1 MSAGSQKKRANAR
14 HQRPAPPSATKS
26 REPRPSSSERRHERS
41 PKSTRPLAGKHKT
54 ERARPLRAVRAL
66 VKRPWLLATTI
77 ALGVAVVTLVT
88 LVGGY
93 GRLGGTQATE
103 SPVVIVDWPPD
114 LDSERAGAL
123 LEELGLVKSGAMMT
137 LYLRATGGASSIIPG
152 PHLLVRGQSPAE
164 LAACLRRSFLRPKA
178 RVTLPEGLHMFEV
191 GARLERERI
200 TSRAAFLEA
209 ARDPDLL
216 RELGLSARE
225 GSARSVSVRA
235 VDTAQGAS
243 ARAVDTAQSASI
255 RAVDTVRTVEG
266 YLFPATYELPLDSD
280 PREVVRRLVQE
291 FDKRWAALQQKH
303 AAGLASLEASLGFG
317 RHEVV
322 TLASLVEKEAAVADE
337 RSTIAGVFLNR
348 LLDPTF
354 QPKRLQS
361 DPTAAYGCLV
371 DPAIPACS
379 TFRGKVT
386 PELLRDPANGYST
399 YVTHGLP
406 PGPIA
411 NPGEASLRAVL
422 EPKSSKYL
430 YFVAKGGGRHTFSE
444 SLDAHNAAVKAL
456 RDARRSE

>member
-1 MSAGSQKKRANAR
+1 
-14 HQRPAPPSATKS
+14 
-26 REPRPSSSERRHERS
+26 
-41 PKSTRPLAGKHKT
+41 
-54 ERARPLRAVRAL
+54 
-66 VKRPWLLATTI
+66 
-77 ALGVAVVTLVT
+77 
-88 LVGGY
+88 
-93 GRLGGTQATE
+93 
-103 SPVVIVDWPPD
+103 
-114 LDSERAGAL
+114 
-123 LEELGLVKSGAMMT
+123 
-137 LYLRATGGASSIIPG
+137 
-152 PHLLVRGQSPAE
+152 
-164 LAACLRRSFLRPKA
+164 
-178 RVTLPEGLHMFEV
+178 
-191 GARLERERI
+191 
-200 TSRAAFLEA
+200 
-209 ARDPDLL
+209 
-216 RELGLSARE
+216 
-225 GSARSVSVRA
+225 
-235 VDTAQGAS
+235 
-243 ARAVDTAQSASI
+243 
-255 RAVDTVRTVEG
+255 
-266 YLFPATYELPLDSD
+266 
-280 PREVVRRLVQE
+280 LVQE
-291 FDKRWAALQQKH
+291 FDKRWGALVQKH
-303 AAGLASLEASLGFG
+303 GAGLASLEASLGFG

-322 TLASLVEKEAAVADE
+322 TLASMVEKEAAVADE

-422 EPKSSKYL
+422 EPRSSKYL